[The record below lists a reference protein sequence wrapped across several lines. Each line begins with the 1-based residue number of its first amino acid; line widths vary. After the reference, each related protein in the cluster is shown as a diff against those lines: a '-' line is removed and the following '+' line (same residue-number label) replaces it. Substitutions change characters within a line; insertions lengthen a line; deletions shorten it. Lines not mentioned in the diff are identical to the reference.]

1 MGEFDKCYKCTERYP
16 ACQDTCPHGVEAK
29 RKHEMR
35 KAKVDKAKAEAY
47 EQRGYI
53 NLHYEKERSK
63 RGGTT

>member
-1 MGEFDKCYKCTERYP
+1 MGDFDKCYQCKERYP
-16 ACQDTCPHGVEAK
+16 ACQDTCPTGIAQK
-29 RKHEMR
+29 QRHELR

-63 RGGTT
+63 RGGTI